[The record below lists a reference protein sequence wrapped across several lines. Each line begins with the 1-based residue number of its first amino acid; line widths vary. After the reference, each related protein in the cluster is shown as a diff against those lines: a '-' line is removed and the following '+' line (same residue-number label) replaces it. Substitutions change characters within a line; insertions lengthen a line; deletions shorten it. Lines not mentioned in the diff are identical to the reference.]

1 MRSEGEHIIPDIPIM
16 DRETLIISS
25 VKIRP
30 IRIGI
35 SRCLLGERV
44 RFDGGHKLD
53 RFITSTLGQYFE
65 WIPVCPEVELGL
77 GTPRET
83 LRLVQIKEG
92 IGLVM
97 PKSGRDWTREINE
110 YAKSRVAGFADEDL
124 SGYILKSDSPSCG
137 MERVRVYAP
146 IGIHAR
152 NGVGLFARELIRQFP
167 DLPIEEEGRLSDPR
181 LRENWIQRVFAYHR
195 LRVLWESKWTIG
207 DLVEF
212 HMAHKLAL
220 LAHSP
225 KAFRDLGRLV
235 AESKRMRGQELRRQY
250 QTGFM
255 AALKILATRGR
266 NTNVL
271 QHMAGYF
278 KKQLDNKS
286 RQELQDHIADYRNGY
301 LPLIV
306 PVTLI
311 RHYVR
316 QFGVSYLAEQVY
328 LNPHPKE
335 LALQTHAY
343 CRVNSQW
350 GSDSKPLT

>member
-1 MRSEGEHIIPDIPIM
+1 MAANEEG
-16 DRETLIISS
+16 
-25 VKIRP
+25 KP

-35 SRCLLGERV
+35 SQCLLGEQV

-53 RFITSTLGQYFE
+53 RFITKTLGQYFE
-65 WIPVCPEVELGL
+65 WVPVCPEVELGL

-83 LRLVQIKEG
+83 LRLIQLEEG

-97 PKSGRDWTREINE
+97 PKSGRDWTRQMNE
-110 YAKSRVAGFADEDL
+110 YAKTRVAQLAGENL
-124 SGYILKSDSPSCG
+124 TGYILKSDSPSCG

-146 IGIHAR
+146 SGMPTR
-152 NGVGLFARELIRQFP
+152 NGVGFFARELLRHFP

-195 LRVLWESKWTIG
+195 LRVLWEAKWTIG
-207 DLVEF
+207 DLVGF
-212 HMAHKLAL
+212 HTAHKLVL

-225 KAFRDLGRLV
+225 KAFTDLGRLV
-235 AESKRMRGQELRRQY
+235 AGSKKMSRQELHQQY

-255 AALKILATRGR
+255 ATLKILATRGR
-266 NTNVL
+266 NANVL

-278 KKQLDNKS
+278 KKQLDDES
-286 RQELQDHIADYRNGY
+286 RQELQDHIADYRQGY

-311 RHYVR
+311 KHYVR
-316 QFGVSYLAEQVY
+316 QFGVSYLAGQVY

-335 LALQTHAY
+335 LALLNH
-343 CRVNSQW
+343 V
-350 GSDSKPLT
+350 

>member
-1 MRSEGEHIIPDIPIM
+1 MTSNGK
-16 DRETLIISS
+16 T
-25 VKIRP
+25 RP

-53 RFITSTLGQYFE
+53 RFITDTLGQYFE
-65 WIPVCPEVELGL
+65 WIPVCPEVEFGL

-83 LRLVQIKEG
+83 LRLVQIKAG
-92 IGLVM
+92 IGLVT
-97 PKSGRDWTREINE
+97 PKSGRDWTREMNE
-110 YAKSRVAGFADEDL
+110 YAKIRVAGLAAEDMA
-124 SGYILKSDSPSCG
+124 GYILKSDSPSCG

-146 IGIHAR
+146 SGMPTR
-152 NGVGLFARELIRQFP
+152 NGVGLFASELIRQFP

-195 LRVLWESKWTIG
+195 LRVLWASKWTIG

-212 HMAHKLAL
+212 HTAHKLAL

-225 KAFRDLGRLV
+225 KAYRDLGRLV
-235 AESKRMRGQELRRQY
+235 AESKRMARQELRRQY

-278 KKQLDNKS
+278 RKQLDEKS
-286 RQELQDHIADYRNGY
+286 RQELQEYIADYRNGC

-311 RHYVR
+311 KHYVR
-316 QFGVSYLAEQVY
+316 QLGVSYLAEQAY

-335 LALQTHAY
+335 LALLNH
-343 CRVNSQW
+343 V
-350 GSDSKPLT
+350 

>member
-1 MRSEGEHIIPDIPIM
+1 MASNEKD
-16 DRETLIISS
+16 S
-25 VKIRP
+25 P

-35 SRCLLGERV
+35 SQCLLGEQV

-53 RFITSTLGQYFE
+53 RFITNTLGQYFE
-65 WIPVCPEVELGL
+65 WVPVCPEVELGL

-83 LRLVQIKEG
+83 LRLIQIEEG

-97 PKSGRDWTREINE
+97 PKSGRDWTRQMNE
-110 YAKSRVAGFADEDL
+110 YAKTRVAKLADEDL
-124 SGYILKSDSPSCG
+124 TGYILKSDSPSCG

-146 IGIHAR
+146 SGMPTRKGI
-152 NGVGLFARELIRQFP
+152 GLFAGELLQHFP

-195 LRVLWESKWTIG
+195 LRILWESKWTIG

-212 HMAHKLAL
+212 HTAHKLVL

-225 KAFRDLGRLV
+225 KAFTDLGRLV
-235 AESKRMRGQELRRQY
+235 AAAKKKPRQELRQQY
-250 QTGFM
+250 QTDFM

-266 NTNVL
+266 NANVL

-278 KKQLDNKS
+278 KKQMDDES
-286 RQELQDHIADYRNGY
+286 RQELQDHITDYRQGY

-311 RHYVR
+311 KHYVR
-316 QFGVSYLAEQVY
+316 QFGISYLAGQVY

-335 LALQTHAY
+335 LALLNH
-343 CRVNSQW
+343 V
-350 GSDSKPLT
+350 

>member
-1 MRSEGEHIIPDIPIM
+1 M
-16 DRETLIISS
+16 ISS
-25 VKIRP
+25 NKGGT

-35 SRCLLGERV
+35 SRCLLGDPV

-53 RFITSTLGQYFE
+53 RFITKTLGQYFE
-65 WIPVCPEVELGL
+65 WVPACAEVELGL

-83 LRLVQIKEG
+83 LRLIRQGEE

-97 PKSGRDWTREINE
+97 PKSGREWTLPMNE
-110 YAKSRVAGFADEDL
+110 YAKTKVAGLAGEDL
-124 SGYILKSDSPSCG
+124 AGYILKSDSPSCG

-146 IGIHAR
+146 NGMPAR
-152 NGVGLFARELIRQFP
+152 NAVGFFARELLRHYP

-195 LRVLWESKWTIG
+195 LRVLWEAEWTLG

-212 HMAHKLAL
+212 HTAHKLVL

-225 KAFRDLGRLV
+225 KAYADLGRLV
-235 AESKRMRGQELRRQY
+235 AGSKKKPRRELRRQY
-250 QTGFM
+250 QADFM

-266 NTNVL
+266 NVNVL
-271 QHMAGYF
+271 QHMTGYF
-278 KKQLDNKS
+278 KKQMDDGS
-286 RQELQDHIADYRNGY
+286 RQELQDIITDYRQSY

-311 RHYVR
+311 KHYVR
-316 QFGVSYLAEQVY
+316 KFDVGYLAGQVY

-335 LALQTHAY
+335 LALLNH
-343 CRVNSQW
+343 V
-350 GSDSKPLT
+350 

>member
-1 MRSEGEHIIPDIPIM
+1 MTSNEKD
-16 DRETLIISS
+16 
-25 VKIRP
+25 RP

-35 SRCLLGERV
+35 SQCLLGEQV

-53 RFITSTLGQYFE
+53 RFITKTLGQYFE

-83 LRLVQIKEG
+83 LRLVQVGDG

-97 PKSGRDWTREINE
+97 PKSGREWTQQMNE
-110 YAKSRVAGFADEDL
+110 YAKTRVAKLADEDL
-124 SGYILKSDSPSCG
+124 TGYILKSDSPSCG
-137 MERVRVYAP
+137 MERVRIYAP
-146 IGIHAR
+146 SGMPTR
-152 NGVGLFARELIRQFP
+152 NGIGLFARELLQHFP
-167 DLPIEEEGRLSDPR
+167 ELPIEEEGRLSDPR
-181 LRENWIQRVFAYHR
+181 LRENWIQRIFAYHR
-195 LRVLWESKWTIG
+195 LRILWESKWTVG

-212 HMAHKLAL
+212 HTAHKLVL

-225 KAFRDLGRLV
+225 KAFTDLGRLV
-235 AESKRMRGQELRRQY
+235 AGAKKRPRQELIQQY
-250 QTGFM
+250 QREFM

-266 NTNVL
+266 NANVL

-278 KKQLDNKS
+278 KKQLDDES
-286 RQELQDHIADYRNGY
+286 RQELQDHITDYRKGY

-311 RHYVR
+311 KHYVR
-316 QFGVSYLAEQVY
+316 QFGVSYLAGQVY

-335 LALQTHAY
+335 LALLNH
-343 CRVNSQW
+343 V
-350 GSDSKPLT
+350 